1 MNMGSVA
8 TVAIRELPGL
18 HTIDLRVAP
27 GTSTLTA
34 VAEAFGM
41 DLPGK
46 PGQIRWG
53 AISGGGEVHGL
64 CLAPDWWLIVGF
76 QEAEQ
81 KLAPVLLNDDYH
93 FSVVDVSGQRTT
105 IELEGPKA
113 REVLAHLW
121 DQDLREKSFPIAS
134 VSQGL
139 MAEGT
144 GDHLPYCSVSLSSH
158 GPKLFR
164 SALVEGFGR
173 RGGGVGVSRD
183 ILQADLAAKY
193 FEQPVVEDRMRFGMA
208 TSRSTLC
215 TRGVSFPP
223 SNSKVL

>member
-1 MNMGSVA
+1 MGTVT

-27 GTSTLTA
+27 GSSSQAA
-34 VAEAFGM
+34 VAEALGT

-46 PGQIRWG
+46 PGDIRE
-53 AISGGGEVHGL
+53 ISISSGGEAHVL

-81 KLAPVLLNDDYH
+81 KLAALQLKNDYH

-105 IELEGPKA
+105 IELEGPNV

-139 MAEGT
+139 MAKSPVSVCHIAPFRYRVMVRSSFAL
-144 GDHLPYCSVSLSSH
+144 HLW
-158 GPKLFR
+158 K
-164 SALVEGFGR
+164 AL
-173 RGGGVGVSRD
+173 
-183 ILQADLAAKY
+183 ADAAEEY
-193 FEQPVVEDRMRFGMA
+193 VNNEIR
-208 TSRSTLC
+208 
-215 TRGVSFPP
+215 
-223 SNSKVL
+223 

>member
-1 MNMGSVA
+1 MIAKESPLGGMNIGTVA

-18 HTIDLRVAP
+18 PTIDLRVAP
-27 GTSTLTA
+27 GTSTQAA
-34 VAEAFGM
+34 VAEALGM

-46 PGQIRWG
+46 PGQTS
-53 AISGGGEVHGL
+53 ISGGGEAHTL

-81 KLAPVLLNDDYH
+81 KLAPLLLKNHYH

-105 IELEGPKA
+105 LSLEGPKV

-139 MAEGT
+139 MAKAPVIVCHIAHFRYRLMVRSSFAL
-144 GDHLPYCSVSLSSH
+144 HLW
-158 GPKLFR
+158 K
-164 SALVEGFGR
+164 ALV
-173 RGGGVGVSRD
+173 D
-183 ILQADLAAKY
+183 AA
-193 FEQPVVEDRMRFGMA
+193 EEWV
-208 TSRSTLC
+208 
-215 TRGVSFPP
+215 
-223 SNSKVL
+223 